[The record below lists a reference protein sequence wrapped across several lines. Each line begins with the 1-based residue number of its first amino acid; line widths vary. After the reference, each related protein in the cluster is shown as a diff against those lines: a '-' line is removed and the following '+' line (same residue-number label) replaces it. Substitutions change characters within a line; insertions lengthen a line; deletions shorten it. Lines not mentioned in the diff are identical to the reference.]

1 MISMQRRIS
10 SAQSTIVVSLLI
22 LGAMALAVY
31 FGFIHPHAPMAG
43 MTEYL
48 PAVTLGTVVV
58 GGLIDGIN
66 PCAFTVLI
74 LFVTAMLATLQVSA
88 ASDTPALACGRK
100 SSRASFRI
108 VIGILVAK
116 FVSGSPQMTMRK
128 RSNASGFPP
137 RDDLRG
143 ASINAARARIIGLGS
158 IYIAA
163 VFLTYLAL
171 GVGLLAT
178 SALFSRFHAPARIGA
193 LLAIGMGLWMLKD
206 FFLPDVGPR
215 LAAPKIVGQWTADAA
230 RKATIPALIV
240 GGFLIG
246 LCTVPC
252 SGAVYLAVLSLLSAQ
267 SSAFVGFAYL
277 VLYNLMFILPL
288 VALLIAASAR
298 PTLNRLAHWNLH
310 HKEWVRLALGSGVVL
325 MGLLILATV

>member
-1 MISMQRRIS
+1 MVAKVKSRS
-10 SAQSTIVVSLLI
+10 SVQSIVVVSALI
-22 LGAMALAVY
+22 LSAMALAVY

-48 PAVTLGTVVV
+48 PAVTFGTVIV

-74 LFVTAMLATLQVSA
+74 LFVTAMLATLQVSTSTDINSA
-88 ASDTPALACGRK
+88 RS
-100 SSRASFRI
+100 RI
-108 VIGILVAK
+108 VG
-116 FVSGSPQMTMRK
+116 M
-128 RSNASGFPP
+128 
-137 RDDLRG
+137 
-143 ASINAARARIIGLGS
+143 GS

-163 VFLTYLAL
+163 VFLTYLGL

-178 SALFSRFHAPARIGA
+178 SALFSRFHAPARVGA
-193 LLAIGMGLWMLKD
+193 ILAIGMGLWMLKD

-215 LAAPKIVGQWTADAA
+215 LAAPKVIGQWTVDAG
-230 RKATIPALIV
+230 RKATIPALVV

-252 SGAVYLAVLSLLSAQ
+252 SGAVYLAVLSLLSMQ
-267 SSAFVGFAYL
+267 SSALIGFAYL

-298 PTLNRLAHWNLH
+298 PTLNQLAHWNLH
-310 HKEWVRLALGSGVVL
+310 HKEWVRLALGAGVTV
-325 MGLLILATV
+325 MGILILATV

>member
-1 MISMQRRIS
+1 MALKPQTVAGGAAHRVRNVVIVS
-10 SAQSTIVVSLLI
+10 SLVLVT
-22 LGAMALAVY
+22 MALAVY
-31 FGFIHPHAPMAG
+31 YGFIHPHAPMAG

-48 PAVTLGTVVV
+48 PSVTLGTVVV

-66 PCAFTVLI
+66 PCAFTVLL
-74 LFVTAMLATLQVSA
+74 LFVTAMLATLQVSNA
-88 ASDTPALACGRK
+88 AD
-100 SSRASFRI
+100 
-108 VIGILVAK
+108 
-116 FVSGSPQMTMRK
+116 
-128 RSNASGFPP
+128 
-137 RDDLRG
+137 
-143 ASINAARARIIGLGS
+143 INAARARIVSMGS
-158 IYIAA
+158 IYIAS

-193 LLAIGMGLWMLKD
+193 VLAIGMGLWLLKD
-206 FFLPDVGPR
+206 VFLPDLGPR
-215 LAAPKIVGQWTADAA
+215 LAAPKVVGQWTVDAA
-230 RKATIPALIV
+230 RKATLPALIV

-252 SGAVYLAVLSLLSAQ
+252 SGAVYLAVLSLLSLQ
-267 SSAFVGFAYL
+267 ESALVGFAYL

-288 VALLIAASAR
+288 VVLLIAASAR

-310 HKEWVRLALGSGVVL
+310 HKEWVRLALGAGVVG